1 MADIEKIITDN
12 IWKQFNTL
20 RRYLDYTTAKK
31 IFTEIFF
38 LKLLNDQLKNKNKY
52 FCRIVNGKIKLDTNY
67 QTIEQFYENLS
78 VFIEAN
84 EFLKNFKFEIF
95 VLKEKV
101 DNKLMLEII
110 NSIDSIYTSMEK
122 KPSWSFMLFINIML
136 RNGKG
141 EVMTSPGI
149 NKLISRLLK
158 NKNMEELY
166 DPTIGTGMLAVDTAA
181 GHEDVRIYGQD
192 IDGEMLDICRML
204 LILDERI
211 EDVSN
216 LEEGNTIVNPGHI
229 EGDTIKTFDVVVSN
243 PPFGVKEWG
252 YNEIAENGDN
262 YNRFRRGLPS
272 KMLADY
278 AFISHVIESMNDKGI
293 AVMVENTGV
302 LFKEGAEG
310 AIREKIVKGNIID
323 AVIALPNNMM
333 YGTAIQVNIII
344 FNNDKKTNDILFID
358 TSTEVQA
365 SKVLTCFT
373 DKNIDDITKTYN
385 ERNEIGGFSRRVSM
399 DEIAENGF
407 NLNVQR
413 YIEAKDEKEEL
424 DIDAIGREINMLI
437 VKLRGTRENI
447 EKILKKENY

>member
-1 MADIEKIITDN
+1 M
-12 IWKQFNTL
+12 
-20 RRYLDYTTAKK
+20 
-31 IFTEIFF
+31 
-38 LKLLNDQLKNKNKY
+38 
-52 FCRIVNGKIKLDTNY
+52 DTNY

-110 NSIDSIYTSMEK
+110 NSIDSIDTSMEK

-166 DPTIGTGMLAVDTAA
+166 DPTIGTGMLAVDT
-181 GHEDVRIYGQD
+181 
-192 IDGEMLDICRML
+192 
-204 LILDERI
+204 
-211 EDVSN
+211 
-216 LEEGNTIVNPGHI
+216 
-229 EGDTIKTFDVVVSN
+229 
-243 PPFGVKEWG
+243 
-252 YNEIAENGDN
+252 
-262 YNRFRRGLPS
+262 
-272 KMLADY
+272 
-278 AFISHVIESMNDKGI
+278 
-293 AVMVENTGV
+293 
-302 LFKEGAEG
+302 
-310 AIREKIVKGNIID
+310 
-323 AVIALPNNMM
+323 
-333 YGTAIQVNIII
+333 
-344 FNNDKKTNDILFID
+344 
-358 TSTEVQA
+358 STEVQA

-373 DKNIDDITKTYN
+373 DKNIEDITKTYN

-437 VKLRGTRENI
+437 VKLRGTQENI